1 MIKIIR
7 YPGISKPLTWIIL
20 FSFLIAM
27 NGCYYFKVIRSSEP
41 PTTAINAF
49 QEEHK
54 SIYIHLE
61 DQLWHF
67 SDIKIND
74 ENISGT
80 ITNLSPDETV
90 WKVKPEG
97 ANRYRKNGKI
107 NESEVLNEVHIFVR
121 EIIKNDNLH
130 ITFPLTAVDRIEVYD
145 KATGATVASWT
156 FSVIGI
162 SAAAA
167 AITAGII
174 IIIAL
179 LTKQSCPFIYTYNGN
194 DFIFTG
200 EIFSGATQPG
210 LERDDY
216 LLLPDIVSDKG
227 NYKIKISNEI
237 KEIQSI
243 NLAEL
248 IVIDHPADQSVLI
261 DKYGTVHSFDYLVSP
276 VEALDNI
283 NKTDIL
289 PLIREKDSISWSSN
303 LKQPDKSSSEEIV
316 LKFVKPADATTSKLI
331 IRAKNSFWLDGL
343 VGKIQKYFGD
353 RYDNYMKKQ
362 EKVSPKKL
370 QKWQLDQK
378 MPLSVYVEENKRW
391 KFVDYFNLAGP
402 MALKDDILEL
412 NLNGIKSDTIKI
424 KLETGF
430 LFWEIDYAAM
440 DFNKIKSP
448 EFLTIQAKTALDNNN
463 TDVKNLLS
471 KSDNEYYVQSNV
483 GNEAELT
490 YNVPTQKEPVRSV
503 FLHSRGH
510 YRIIREQSGKPDIK
524 ALKTFRKAGR
534 VPEFSKETFDKLKE
548 KLN

>member
-1 MIKIIR
+1 MLKIIR

-179 LTKQSCPFIYTYNGN
+179 LTKQSCPFIYAYNGN

-227 NYKIKISNEI
+227 NYKIKISNEV